1 MGEKI
6 NKTARRLTRLPG
18 CAPNPKNDGLLRGVQ
33 ARRIEA
39 PWSRSDG
46 GEAFD
51 SLSMITFD
59 PEIRKTNSSA
69 QRIDEDRM
77 SLR

>member
-1 MGEKI
+1 MMVSFE
-6 NKTARRLTRLPG
+6 AFRLAGSWRPG
-18 CAPNPKNDGLLRGVQ
+18 RAT
-33 ARRIEA
+33 
-39 PWSRSDG
+39 DG

-51 SLSMITFD
+51 SPSMMAFD